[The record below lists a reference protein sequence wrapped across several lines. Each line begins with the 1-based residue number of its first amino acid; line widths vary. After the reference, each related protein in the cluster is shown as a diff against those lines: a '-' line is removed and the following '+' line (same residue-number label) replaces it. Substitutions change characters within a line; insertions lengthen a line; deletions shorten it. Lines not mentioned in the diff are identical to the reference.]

1 MSARRNQTLQTQAIN
16 NRHAIAAEE
25 CVDNEP
31 ECGVAS
37 GLADLRLLG
46 LLLLQVLERQ
56 ATDSALD
63 VHGAL
68 VLLLGDRLRLGLLVV
83 ATPHLGPTE
92 AGGLQLLVVQLGA
105 LVVDERQQLHQ
116 RKTKPITKPCRRESD
131 RRARCD
137 SKGDKK

>member
-1 MSARRNQTLQTQAIN
+1 MSTIVQSGMH
-16 NRHAIAAEE
+16 RHGY
-25 CVDNEP
+25 EP

-46 LLLLQVLERQ
+46 LLLLQVIERQ
-56 ATDSALD
+56 ATDGTLD

-105 LVVDERQQLHQ
+105 LVVDERQELRQ
-116 RKTKPITKPCRRESD
+116 RTRPKFVITSRAH
-131 RRARCD
+131 RRANEQWERCD
-137 SKGDKK
+137 SKNE